1 MLADVEDI
9 RTAHDKFES
18 DEENNETESS
28 EDEEEDEEEE
38 EGDEKE
44 EDNSK
49 KSHSRPKSETSES
62 RRVCTMQQ
70 LNYCVCK
77 IVSDQ
82 RRGI

>member
-9 RTAHDKFES
+9 RTAHDKSES

-28 EDEEEDEEEE
+28 EDEEEEEE
-38 EGDEKE
+38 DEKG
-44 EDNSK
+44 DNSK

-77 IVSDQ
+77 IVSE
-82 RRGI
+82 